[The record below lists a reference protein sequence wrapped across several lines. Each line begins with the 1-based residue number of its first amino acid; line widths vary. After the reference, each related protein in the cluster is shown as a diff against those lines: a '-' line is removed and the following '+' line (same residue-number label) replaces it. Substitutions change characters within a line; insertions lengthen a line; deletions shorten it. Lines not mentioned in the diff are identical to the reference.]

1 MSEQFRGEVLH
12 IVSPEEASDH
22 DLEPA
27 MERLVGSRSILV
39 CRRGGAP
46 SLLELLWA
54 FLRRDPIEPVTI
66 LADVDEG
73 TITEGDEITAQ
84 VAGTELAGVYTTSG
98 PVTIGSGHAGG

>member
-1 MSEQFRGEVLH
+1 MSESVRGEVLH
-12 IVSPEEASDH
+12 IVSPEAATDH

-27 MERLVGSRSILV
+27 LEELAASRSILV

-66 LADVDEG
+66 VADLGDE
-73 TITEGDEITAQ
+73 TVAEGDEITAE
-84 VAGTELAGVYTTSG
+84 VGETELAGVYTATG
-98 PVTIGSGHAGG
+98 PVTVESS